1 MKGVKPMNG
10 MPDGPVTAYIRG
22 GYEACRRFMTE
33 DTEELVGLP
42 REYTVPCA
50 DTAFQ
55 QLFYWDT
62 YFANLGLILLGRTE
76 AAEANLEN
84 LVYLVERFGYVPNA
98 NSFEMTNRSQPPY
111 LAAAAEDLLEAGS
124 GRDAAW
130 MRRLY
135 AALIREHAFWTG
147 ARGTPCGLSRYFHH
161 APRRYLEEFSLAI
174 AGRLGLEPAAATAEL
189 GERLLAE
196 AESGWD
202 FTPRF
207 GGRCPSFCP
216 VDLNANLYRSER
228 FLARLAGELGEEA
241 EARNAAAAERR
252 SLMDLLMKDPGTG
265 LYYDY
270 DWERGVRSET
280 LTAASY
286 WPLWVGLVRPE
297 EAGRPLALLDALEA
311 EHGVAALR
319 RPAAERR
326 PGTPRY
332 QWDYPNL
339 WPPIQYAA
347 VQARARCG
355 DAAGAR
361 RIAGKYLGTVTG
373 NFLRTG
379 RLWEKYNAASGG
391 TDTADEYAM
400 PPMIGW
406 TAGVTVAFAALL
418 ERAV

>member
-1 MKGVKPMNG
+1 MNG
-10 MPDGPVTAYIRG
+10 MPEGPVTAYIRT
-22 GYEACRRFMTE
+22 GYETCRRYLTE
-33 DTEELVGLP
+33 DTDELVGLP

-62 YFANLGLILLGRTE
+62 YFANLGLIRLGRLE

-84 LVYLVERFGYVPNA
+84 LVYLVERFGFVPNA

-111 LAAAAEDLLEAGS
+111 LAAAAEDLIEAG
-124 GRDAAW
+124 GVRDSAW
-130 MRRLY
+130 KRRLY
-135 AALIREHAFWTG
+135 AALVREHGFWTG
-147 ARGTPCGLSRYFHH
+147 ERGTSCGLSRYFHH
-161 APRRYLEEFSLAI
+161 APRRYLEEFSRAI

-216 VDLNANLYRSER
+216 VDLNANLYRSEL
-228 FLARLAGELGEEA
+228 FLGRLAGELGEDA
-241 EARNAAAAERR
+241 GAWNAAAAERG
-252 SLMDLLMKDPGTG
+252 SHMDRLMKDPATG

-270 DWERGVRSET
+270 DWERGVRSGT

-286 WPLWVGLVRPE
+286 WPLWAGLVRPE

-311 EHGVAALR
+311 EHGVAVFP
-319 RPAAERR
+319 RPDAERLT
-326 PGTPRY
+326 GAPRY

-339 WPPIQYAA
+339 WPPLQYAA
-347 VQARARCG
+347 VQARVRCG
-355 DAAGAR
+355 DTAGAR
-361 RIAGKYLGTVTG
+361 RIAGKYLDTVTR

-379 RLWEKYNAASGG
+379 QLWEKYNAASGG

-406 TAGVTVAFAALL
+406 TAGVTAVFAALL
-418 ERAV
+418 GRAV